1 MSSILL
7 WLPLI
12 LNLLAWVL
20 FFLFLQH
27 FNDKRLL
34 PEHKRHE
41 EQCFIKIG
49 RHRFSGGSLRHWR
62 STSSWTASN
71 APQITTARSVTR
83 VVILEV
89 ESV

>member
-34 PEHKRHE
+34 PDHKRHE
-41 EQCFIKIG
+41 EQMLHQD
-49 RHRFSGGSLRHWR
+49 RQTSLLQRIAA
-62 STSSWTASN
+62 AS
-71 APQITTARSVTR
+71 
-83 VVILEV
+83 EKHK
-89 ESV
+89 